1 MKHLVIVRHAKS
13 VPYGYDEDFH
23 RDLKKRGET
32 DSVLVSKKLKE
43 LNFLPGLIISSPA
56 LRAKRTA
63 KIFADTFGYASERIQ
78 IIEDLYEGVSTQEFV
93 EILKELPDENKVVYV
108 FGHNPTVYY
117 LVNSLLDKFYDD
129 MPTTSSVGIGFNVDS
144 WSEVGLKSG
153 KKLFHYTPK
162 MFK

>member
-63 KIFADTFGYASERIQ
+63 KYSPTPLVMHQKEFRLLRTFTMVFQPRN
-78 IIEDLYEGVSTQEFV
+78 L
-93 EILKELPDENKVVYV
+93 LKY
-108 FGHNPTVYY
+108 
-117 LVNSLLDKFYDD
+117 
-129 MPTTSSVGIGFNVDS
+129 
-144 WSEVGLKSG
+144 
-153 KKLFHYTPK
+153 
-162 MFK
+162 